1 MSARVIIDMRCL
13 QDPNYAERGIG
24 RHTRNVLAHAPVPF
38 IGVFDP
44 HLPPLPA
51 DMAAL
56 AAELSPHGYLPR
68 DGGVFLNPSPMSP
81 NQNFV
86 ARPLLDERLTKAALV
101 YDFIPYDDQA
111 NYLADPVTRLDYLAS
126 MAWLR
131 RYDLFFPISEDTA
144 ARLRA
149 LYGKPPGLVTGV
161 ALPDWAMAITPA
173 APSHILM
180 VGGGDA
186 RKNPEIL
193 LRAHAAS
200 PILRKIPLVITG
212 HYTAATIENYRA
224 ITAVELPGRVTDED
238 MRALYGAAICVV
250 TPSRAEGFSL
260 PVIEA
265 AAAKTPAIVSDI
277 PAHRA
282 LIPDETCRF
291 APDDEAALTRIL
303 DSIVQNPARREAIIA
318 AQSGLAAAFTPAA
331 IAAKIWRALLPPA
344 PAIARRA
351 KPRIALISPLPPDKS
366 GVADY
371 SMALAAALRARAAVT
386 LCPGPHTAPL
396 PYLSGKFDRVVAAIG
411 NGPLHADIHA
421 LATRHGA
428 AVICHDHRLLGLATH
443 QGLAA
448 AAAWA
453 SQELGRKVSEAE
465 ITDWAADENTRAAS
479 FLGPLAGTAR
489 PLIFH
494 AQAPVALVRQRFGAT
509 ARHLPFAIYRPFAGA
524 ITPER
529 RAAARAALGYA
540 PGQKIIA
547 SFGFITPH
555 KGLAVLLRAFA
566 RLPETA
572 RLVLV
577 GEISAEASALAS
589 RASELGITARVTL
602 GAGYMP
608 EAQYRAHL
616 LAADVAIQLR
626 EGGPGNISGALQD
639 CIAAGLPSVANTD
652 LAENLSAPS
661 YVTRISDALDEAEIA
676 AALQAAGP
684 QDTEAE
690 RAAYGAAF
698 SMDRY
703 ADALLRVLEL

>member
-1 MSARVIIDMRCL
+1 M
-13 QDPNYAERGIG
+13 
-24 RHTRNVLAHAPVPF
+24 
-38 IGVFDP
+38 
-44 HLPPLPA
+44 
-51 DMAAL
+51 
-56 AAELSPHGYLPR
+56 
-68 DGGVFLNPSPMSP
+68 
-81 NQNFV
+81 
-86 ARPLLDERLTKAALV
+86 
-101 YDFIPYDDQA
+101 
-111 NYLADPVTRLDYLAS
+111 
-126 MAWLR
+126 
-131 RYDLFFPISEDTA
+131 
-144 ARLRA
+144 
-149 LYGKPPGLVTGV
+149 
-161 ALPDWAMAITPA
+161 
-173 APSHILM
+173 
-180 VGGGDA
+180 
-186 RKNPEIL
+186 
-193 LRAHAAS
+193 
-200 PILRKIPLVITG
+200 
-212 HYTAATIENYRA
+212 IEKYRA
-224 ITAVELPGRVTDED
+224 ITAVALPGRVSDDE
-238 MRALYGAAICVV
+238 MRALYEAAICVV

-265 AAAKTPAIVSDI
+265 AAAGTPAIVSDI

-282 LIPDETCRF
+282 LIPDDTCRF
-291 APDDEAALTRIL
+291 APDEEAALARIL
-303 DSIVQNPARREAIIA
+303 ESLVQTPVRRDAIIG
-318 AQSGLAAAFTPAA
+318 AQAGLAAAFTPAA
-331 IAAKIWRALLPPA
+331 IAAKIWGALLQPS

-371 SMALAAALRARAAVT
+371 SMALAAALRGRAAVT
-386 LCPGPHTAPL
+386 LFPGPHTSPL

-421 LATRHGA
+421 LSTQHGA
-428 AVICHDHRLLGLATH
+428 AVICHDHRLLGLATS

-448 AAAWA
+448 SRSWA
-453 SQELGRKVSEAE
+453 SQELGREVNEAE
-465 ITDWAADENTRAAS
+465 IAAWAADENRRAAS
-479 FLGPLAGTAR
+479 FLGPLARTAR

-494 AQAPVALVRQRFGAT
+494 AQAPVELVRQRFGAE

-524 ITPER
+524 ITPHR
-529 RAAARAALGYA
+529 RAAARAALGYR

-639 CIAAGLPSVANTD
+639 CIAAGLPSVANAD
-652 LAENLSAPS
+652 LAQNLNAPS

-676 AALQAAGP
+676 AALAAAGP
-684 QDTEAE
+684 QDTETAR
-690 RAAYGAAF
+690 RAYCAAC

-703 ADALLRVLEL
+703 AEQLLRVLEL